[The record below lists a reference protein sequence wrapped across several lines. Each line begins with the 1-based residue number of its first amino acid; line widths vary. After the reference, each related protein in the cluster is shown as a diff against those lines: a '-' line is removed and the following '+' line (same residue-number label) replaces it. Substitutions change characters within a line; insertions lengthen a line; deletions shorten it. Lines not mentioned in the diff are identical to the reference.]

1 MVSKKKNPLFC
12 FTFFIFAAAP
22 AKRHKQ
28 DKQTELRGLVARS
41 RVRGFDLAV
50 A

>member
-1 MVSKKKNPLFC
+1 MPIAQVQRFQEN
-12 FTFFIFAAAP
+12 FAAAP

-28 DKQTELRGLVARS
+28 DKQTELRDLVARS
-41 RVRGFDLAV
+41 RARGFDLAV